1 MSNNKRAD
9 LFKTIKCKNK
19 KSKNNQADSL
29 KRCLDH
35 KSFCGE
41 EGYEECL
48 KKYLINFQVP
58 ITQKEKYQ
66 AKLQTD
72 CKIKNRNTY
81 NKNNKSK
88 NSFLKILRKKSKHF
102 IKDLYKK
109 SIKTAVNETAENLG
123 KKSNNCNVSKEKYIQ
138 PTDSIMNFLNPWL
151 SYGQRIK
158 QHAMWSKKSQLP
170 FVGKTLDKTVIKW
183 CDRTGIKSGICQKNN
198 YSNESKKENK
208 NSIATN
214 IKFANRLSLDP
225 NKCNTESKTI
235 WNLVKDLL
243 LGKGSEKEETWKK
256 IIASSSLNNNKDK
269 DLYKKLLDSYIEE
282 ISKKTNIIDSKDKS
296 TLIRFLKY
304 LKLSDDKYYR
314 QIAKEIITDKIKG
327 SYNNKRKG
335 STARRESTDQE
346 KNFRSKNILNS
357 RKKENSGISQMF
369 NPTNSS
375 STSGG
380 AYEKLGRIIFDN
392 EQKGGATGFYHPK
405 QISSTKFYTPST
417 GKLYK
422 TKTLG
427 QRELDN
433 TNNILE
439 KRKSENIK
447 TSIKK
452 FQKNVKKIKQSQN
465 LNHEVEQERRKGY
478 EKKVKKQ
485 LAQLTDSKAQ
495 EQAPAP
501 EPTNE
506 KIVDKIYKDPQK
518 DNNDK
523 NDKKKLNKISN
534 LDNEDEGQD
543 QRSEFIDKF
552 KEYTTKRLKYALNEG
567 YDDPDTSEKPFLKET
582 EEIQQ
587 MKKEKFLTMKKFK
600 WYLFYKDYAIYNPFY
615 YIFYIPRLILG
626 GPWYLNKHRY
636 GRIGLRQRFIQIII
650 WSLIIVAFIIPR
662 QLENKNIKLGGQ
674 YLPWGILLMGMVL
687 SIVVFIYLISY
698 GILSL
703 GDIFHISTVMFVNGF
718 ILFILVGAM
727 QILQTGSQ
735 CAGGIKLDQS
745 GNAELLVS
753 TIFGGVIIAVCIRG
767 LCNFIPWVRYD
778 WTLYYIAL
786 ALAFIQNIII
796 HWKHPELE
804 TPITNIS
811 YILLLIL
818 SFNAL
823 YQKLRLSK
831 HSKLTPNIDLTKF
844 ADVLKTESYIPKKI
858 YK

>member
-9 LFKTIKCKNK
+9 LFKTIKCKNTKNK
-19 KSKNNQADSL
+19 KYQADSL

-41 EGYEECL
+41 QGYEECL

-72 CKIKNRNTY
+72 CKIMNRNTY

-88 NSFLKILRKKSKHF
+88 NNFFKNLEKKGKRFVKLFFFLKKMSKN
-102 IKDLYKK
+102 
-109 SIKTAVNETAENLG
+109 AVNETAENLG

-138 PTDSIMNFLNPWL
+138 PTDSIMNFLNPFKKPWL
-151 SYGQRIK
+151 SYGKRIK
-158 QHAMWSKKSQLP
+158 QHAMWSKKSQVP
-170 FVGKTLDKTVIKW
+170 FIGKKLDKTVIKW

-225 NKCNTESKTI
+225 NKCNTQSTTI

-282 ISKKTNIIDSKDKS
+282 ISKKSNIIGNKDKS

-314 QIAKEIITDKIKG
+314 QIAKEIITDKIKV
-327 SYNNKRKG
+327 
-335 STARRESTDQE
+335 
-346 KNFRSKNILNS
+346 
-357 RKKENSGISQMF
+357 
-369 NPTNSS
+369 S

-392 EQKGGATGFYHPK
+392 EQKGGMFK
-405 QISSTKFYTPST
+405 
-417 GKLYK
+417 KLF
-422 TKTLG
+422 T
-427 QRELDN
+427 
-433 TNNILE
+433 
-439 KRKSENIK
+439 KRKGTMGEKELENIK
-447 TSIKK
+447 QENNNRRKK
-452 FQKNVKKIKQSQN
+452 KMNLSQ
-465 LNHEVEQERRKGY
+465 EVEQERKKGY
-478 EKKVKKQ
+478 EKKVKEQ
-485 LAQLTDSKAQ
+485 LAKLTGSQAP

-501 EPTNE
+501 APTN
-506 KIVDKIYKDPQK
+506 KTVVDKIYNEHQK
-518 DNNDK
+518 DNNDN

-534 LDNEDEGQD
+534 LDNEEEGQD

-552 KEYTTKRLKYALNEG
+552 KEYTTKRLKYALSKG
-567 YDDPDTSEKPFLKET
+567 YDDPVTSEKPFLKET
-582 EEIQQ
+582 EEIQK
-587 MKKEKFLTMKKFK
+587 MKKEKLSLKNVWKKLK
-600 WYLFYKDYAIYNPFY
+600 WYLLYEDYSIINPLLLIRS
-615 YIFYIPRLILG
+615 IFV
-626 GPWYLNKHRY
+626 RY
-636 GRIGLRQRFIQIII
+636 DRINIRQRFIQISI

-662 QLENKNIKLGGQ
+662 HLENKNIKLGGQ

-687 SIVVFIYLISY
+687 SIVVFIYLISS
-698 GILSL
+698 GILNA
-703 GDIFHISTVMFVNGF
+703 GDLFHISTVMFVNGF

-727 QILQTGSQ
+727 QILQSGSQ

-745 GNAELLVS
+745 GQAELLVS